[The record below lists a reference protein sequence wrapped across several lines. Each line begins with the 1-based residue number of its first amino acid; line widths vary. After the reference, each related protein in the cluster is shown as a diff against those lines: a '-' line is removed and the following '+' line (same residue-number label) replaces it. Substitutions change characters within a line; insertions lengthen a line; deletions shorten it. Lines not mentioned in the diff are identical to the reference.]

1 MSLFVDSSV
10 WFAAADRHERSH
22 GRARELL
29 ASADALVTSDHVVV
43 ETWGLLKSRIDRQAA
58 NRFWDATRTGGA
70 TVEWVGAA
78 DLEGAWSI
86 REAFPDQ
93 RFSIVDL
100 TSFVVMERLGIYRV
114 ASFDSDFAIYRFG
127 PRRERAFTVLN

>member
-1 MSLFVDSSV
+1 MSVFVDSSV
-10 WFAAADRHERSH
+10 WFAAADRHDRSN

-29 ASADALVTSDHVVV
+29 ASAAVLVTSDHVVV
-43 ETWGLLKSRIDRQAA
+43 ETWGLLKSRIDRAVA
-58 NRFWDATRTGGA
+58 NRFWDATRTGGP

-78 DLEGAWSI
+78 DLERAWSI

-100 TSFVVMERLGIYRV
+100 TSFVVMERLGVHQV
-114 ASFDSDFAIYRFG
+114 ASFDNDFAIYRFG

>member
-10 WFAAADRHERSH
+10 WFAAADRGDRSS
-22 GRARELL
+22 GRAREIL
-29 ASADALVTSDHVVV
+29 ASGDALVTSDHVIV
-43 ETWGLLKSRIDRQAA
+43 ETWGLLKSRIDRAAA
-58 NRFWDATRTGGA
+58 NRFWDASRTGGV
-70 TVEWVGAA
+70 TVEWVGPA
-78 DLEGAWSI
+78 DLEVAWSI

-100 TSFVVMERLGIYRV
+100 TSFALMERLGVHRA

-127 PRRERAFTVLN
+127 PRRERAFTVLS